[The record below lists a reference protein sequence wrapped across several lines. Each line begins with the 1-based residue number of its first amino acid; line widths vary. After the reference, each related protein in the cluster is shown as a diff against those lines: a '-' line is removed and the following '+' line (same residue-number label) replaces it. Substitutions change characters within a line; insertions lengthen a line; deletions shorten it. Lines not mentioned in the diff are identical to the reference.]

1 MLEPRSELRNEGP
14 GPRVRAWLF
23 QRCWARRAILSVM
36 PVATL
41 LLTGSCLSTAQQE
54 VVPPLRVESR
64 LVMVGFYAVSHGR
77 VVLNLKPE
85 DVRVFEDGVEQ
96 TIAVFEPP
104 SPVRVDRARLPIHI
118 SILLDVSGTVVGG
131 GLFDAQ
137 LLQRAI
143 LAVLKDRV
151 VISLYSFAK
160 ECKQL
165 CPPTRE
171 LGVLEAA
178 LSAAARQKHDGTS
191 LYHSIVQVAQEV
203 QGSRQAAQDVLI
215 VIPDGLSDGDHS
227 TAEQAAD
234 AASRAGMRIYPV
246 LLRHTAR
253 NHSGDEARDL
263 AMQRS
268 HEMRLLE
275 FTGLGRITGGRS
287 FDLDRLS
294 PERRSENMR
303 RIRSKDSDP
312 ELLVRRLVHGMGFRY
327 RLHNQSLPGRPDLV
341 FSGRRKIIFVH
352 GCYWHFHER
361 CAIAHVPKSNLAYWG
376 QKLERNKRRDA
387 DNVRRLKALGWRVLT
402 FWECQLGK
410 RQALQRGLQRFLG
423 EYHPATPGGLKRL
436 PLGAPMYFGN
446 SRTE

>member
-1 MLEPRSELRNEGP
+1 M
-14 GPRVRAWLF
+14 
-23 QRCWARRAILSVM
+23 M

-54 VVPPLRVESR
+54 VVPPLRVDSR

-178 LSAAARQKHDGTS
+178 LSAAARLKHDGTS

-215 VIPDGLSDGDHS
+215 VISDGLSDGDHS

-287 FDLDRLS
+287 FD
-294 PERRSENMR
+294 P
-303 RIRSKDSDP
+303 DP
-312 ELLVRRLVHGMGFRY
+312 IL
-327 RLHNQSLPGRPDLV
+327 N
-341 FSGRRKIIFVH
+341 
-352 GCYWHFHER
+352 
-361 CAIAHVPKSNLAYWG
+361 
-376 QKLERNKRRDA
+376 RDTMTA
-387 DNVRRLKALGWRVLT
+387 VLT
-402 FWECQLGK
+402 SVAEQLSIEYSLGYYQRNSMRNPKRGIVTVRLRDKSRGK
-410 RQALQRGLQRFLG
+410 LYGGTRRVVRLAG
-423 EYHPATPGGLKRL
+423 ETP
-436 PLGAPMYFGN
+436 
-446 SRTE
+446 SQ